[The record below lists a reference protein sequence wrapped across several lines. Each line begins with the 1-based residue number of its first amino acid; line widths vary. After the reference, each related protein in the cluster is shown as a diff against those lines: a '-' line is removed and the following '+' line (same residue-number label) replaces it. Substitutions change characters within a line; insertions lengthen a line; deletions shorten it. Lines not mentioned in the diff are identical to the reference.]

1 MKTFMKR
8 LLLFGIAVIVV
19 ACDTAD
25 PNGGGAEVRRE
36 GDKIIIVDQTG
47 KSWDVTH
54 AVNEYGFQAQAFQ
67 FGIGPFAIRPIQN
80 PTMLLPG
87 DPGYPS
93 PQSDFLVIGYNHEGD
108 KRAYPLY
115 VMGSHEVVD
124 EQFGQ
129 THVAVA
135 Y

>member
-1 MKTFMKR
+1 MHVIIKKM
-8 LLLFGIAVIVV
+8 LLFGIAVV
-19 ACDTAD
+19 ALACQTSE
-25 PNGGGAEVRRE
+25 PMGGTAEVRRD

-54 AVNEYGFQAQAFQ
+54 AVNEYGFQARAFQ

-80 PTMLLPG
+80 PTMLSPG
-87 DPGYPS
+87 DAGYPS
-93 PQSDFLVIGYNHEGD
+93 PQSDFLTIGYDHNGD

-115 VMGSHEVVD
+115 VMGSHEIVD